1 MEKQVVLKDIV
12 YPEYECPVV
21 PAPPTLE
28 ELEDRLQRLRKKM
41 VEQDLS
47 HMVVYGDREHFANL
61 MYLVHFD
68 PRFEEALLV
77 ISLDKDTPLLL
88 VGNEGEGH
96 LGISPLIEKGRL
108 RHERFQTF
116 SLMNQPR
123 ERSRQLKE
131 ILQEEGIS
139 RYAKVGLVG
148 WKYFMPGEVDAP
160 LHTTDVPSYLTDI
173 LRSLVSPSS
182 VVNVTDLLIAP
193 SYGMR
198 SCLSPYEIA
207 CFEYANVLSSESVK
221 RVLKGLKVGMTDFE
235 AMQAARYTGFPLSC
249 YMSIKS
255 SGNQHYGLSSPTGD
269 KICLGQPCSIS
280 IAHWGSNVCRAG
292 WIAADERDLPQAAK
306 MYVPVFAAPYFLA
319 LREWLRNLKI
329 GVSGSYLYQLI
340 MDMLPFD
347 QFNVYL
353 NPGHLIHLDEWT
365 TSPIYKNSKEVIASG
380 MYMQSDIIP
389 RSSIYGSSRME
400 DGFVI
405 ADEGLRKRL
414 LQAYPAVYARCMR
427 RRCFM
432 EDLGFELPEEV
443 LPLSNMAGIVVPF
456 FLRSQCVLSFV

>member
-12 YPEYECPVV
+12 YPKYECPVV

-28 ELEDRLQRLRKKM
+28 ELDNRLQHLRKKM
-41 VEQDLS
+41 IERGLS
-47 HMVVYGDREHFANL
+47 HLVVYGDREHFANL

-77 ISLDKDTPLLL
+77 VSLDKDTSLLL

-96 LGISPLIEKGRL
+96 LGISPLIQNGKL
-108 RHERFQTF
+108 RYECFQTF

-123 ERSRQLKE
+123 ETSRQLKE
-131 ILQEEGIS
+131 ILQEEGVS
-139 RYAKVGLVG
+139 HYAKVGLVG
-148 WKYFMPGEVDAP
+148 WKYFMPGEVDDP

-173 LRSLVSPSS
+173 LRSLASSGS
-182 VVNVTDLLIAP
+182 VVNATDLLIAP

-198 SCLSPYEIA
+198 SNLSPYEIA
-207 CFEYANVLSSESVK
+207 WFEYANVLGSEAIK
-221 RVLKGLKVGMTDFE
+221 RILMRLKVGMTDFE
-235 AMQAARYTGFPLSC
+235 AMQATRYTGFPLSC

-280 IAHWGSNVCRAG
+280 IAHWGSNICRAG

-306 MYVPVFAAPYFLA
+306 AYVPAFAAPYFLA
-319 LREWLRNLKI
+319 LREWIRNLKI
-329 GVSGSYLYQLI
+329 GVSGGYLYQLI
-340 MDMLPFD
+340 MDMLPFE
-347 QFNVYL
+347 QFKVYL
-353 NPGHLIHLDEWT
+353 NPGHLIHFDEWT
-365 TSPIYKNSKEVIASG
+365 TSPIYKNSKEFIASG
-380 MYMQSDIIP
+380 MYLQSDIIP
-389 RSSIYGSSRME
+389 RSSVFGSSRME

-405 ADEGLRKRL
+405 ADECLQKKL
-414 LQAYPAVYARCMR
+414 LQFYPAVYTRCMQ

-432 EDLGFELPEEV
+432 EKLGFELPEEV
-443 LPLSNMAGIVVPF
+443 LPLSNIAGIVVPF

>member
-131 ILQEEGIS
+131 ILQ
-139 RYAKVGLVG
+139 
-148 WKYFMPGEVDAP
+148 D
-160 LHTTDVPSYLTDI
+160 
-173 LRSLVSPSS
+173 
-182 VVNVTDLLIAP
+182 
-193 SYGMR
+193 
-198 SCLSPYEIA
+198 
-207 CFEYANVLSSESVK
+207 
-221 RVLKGLKVGMTDFE
+221 
-235 AMQAARYTGFPLSC
+235 
-249 YMSIKS
+249 
-255 SGNQHYGLSSPTGD
+255 
-269 KICLGQPCSIS
+269 
-280 IAHWGSNVCRAG
+280 
-292 WIAADERDLPQAAK
+292 
-306 MYVPVFAAPYFLA
+306 
-319 LREWLRNLKI
+319 
-329 GVSGSYLYQLI
+329 
-340 MDMLPFD
+340 
-347 QFNVYL
+347 
-353 NPGHLIHLDEWT
+353 
-365 TSPIYKNSKEVIASG
+365 
-380 MYMQSDIIP
+380 
-389 RSSIYGSSRME
+389 
-400 DGFVI
+400 
-405 ADEGLRKRL
+405 
-414 LQAYPAVYARCMR
+414 
-427 RRCFM
+427 
-432 EDLGFELPEEV
+432 
-443 LPLSNMAGIVVPF
+443 
-456 FLRSQCVLSFV
+456 